1 MRTIAFH
8 NLGCKVNSYETE
20 AMAQKCIEKGYQTV
34 DFEQK
39 ADVYVVNTCSVTN
52 IADRKSRQM
61 LHKAKKQNPDSVV
74 VAVGC
79 FVQANPEEVAKD
91 EAIDLIVGNNKKK
104 DLFEIVEE
112 FLRQKDNEN
121 KKEKNAD
128 KQDKKESIDEITPD
142 KDLQGKTVT
151 DVRNCDYEELKIN
164 RSEEHSRVFVK
175 IQDGCDRYCTYCII
189 PYVRGNIRSRKPE
202 DVVEEI
208 KGIAAN
214 GYREVVITGIHI
226 SSYGKDFNSDNKRD
240 ISDRDKSSDISNQDE
255 GKKFNRWEYTD
266 NSGYLLDLLK
276 KVNAI
281 EGIERIRIGSFEPMI
296 LTEDFVKKL
305 SGISKLCPHFHI
317 SLQSGCDNVLKRMN
331 RHYTVSQF
339 FEKTV
344 LLRKYFPGCALTTDV
359 IVGFPGETE
368 EEFEET
374 YEYLKKIQFFET
386 HIFPYSRRKGTV
398 ADRMPGQ
405 LTMNEKKERVG
416 RLLELDSKLSREY
429 RESKLGDT
437 DNIIVEETKL
447 IDGREY
453 LVGHTPEYVM
463 VAINGD
469 KNILDLIGQQI
480 TVSLE
485 NMINDEVVFGRIV

>member
-1 MRTIAFH
+1 MKTIAFH

-20 AMAQKCIEKGYQTV
+20 AMAQKCIEKGYQIV

-39 ADVYVVNTCSVTN
+39 ADIYVVNTCSVTN

-112 FLRQKDNEN
+112 FLRQKNKEEKKN
-121 KKEKNAD
+121 KKESF
-128 KQDKKESIDEITPD
+128 KEESLS
-142 KDLQGKTVT
+142 KDLQGKTIT
-151 DVRNCDYEELKIN
+151 DVHHCDYEELKISK
-164 RSEEHSRVFVK
+164 SEEHSRVFVK

-189 PYVRGNIRSRKPE
+189 PYVRGNLRSRKPE

-208 KGIAAN
+208 KKIAAN
-214 GYREVVITGIHI
+214 GYREVVITGIHL
-226 SSYGKDFNSDNKRD
+226 SSYGRDFIQRVQNQNAEKKGNRFEYSENSN
-240 ISDRDKSSDISNQDE
+240 
-255 GKKFNRWEYTD
+255 
-266 NSGYLLDLLK
+266 YLLDLLK
-276 KVNAI
+276 AVSAI
-281 EGIERIRIGSFEPMI
+281 DGIERIRIGSFEPMI
-296 LTEDFVKKL
+296 LTEDFVEKL
-305 SGISKLCPHFHI
+305 SRIPKLCPHFHI
-317 SLQSGCDNVLKRMN
+317 SLQSGCDSVLKRMN
-331 RHYTVSQF
+331 RHYDTEKF

-359 IVGFPGETE
+359 IVGFPGESE

-374 YEYLKKIQFFET
+374 YKYLEKIKFFET

-405 LTMNEKKERVG
+405 LTMNEKKERVS
-416 RLLELDSKLSREY
+416 RLLELDAKLSREY
-429 RESKLGDT
+429 RESKLGGT

-447 IDGREY
+447 IDGKEY

-463 VAINGD
+463 VAVDGNEST
-469 KNILDLIGQQI
+469 LDLIGQKAA
-480 TVSLE
+480 VSLE
-485 NMINDEVVFGRIV
+485 SILTDEVVYGRIM

>member
-1 MRTIAFH
+1 
-8 NLGCKVNSYETE
+8 
-20 AMAQKCIEKGYQTV
+20 
-34 DFEQK
+34 
-39 ADVYVVNTCSVTN
+39 
-52 IADRKSRQM
+52 
-61 LHKAKKQNPDSVV
+61 
-74 VAVGC
+74 
-79 FVQANPEEVAKD
+79 
-91 EAIDLIVGNNKKK
+91 
-104 DLFEIVEE
+104 
-112 FLRQKDNEN
+112 
-121 KKEKNAD
+121 
-128 KQDKKESIDEITPD
+128 
-142 KDLQGKTVT
+142 
-151 DVRNCDYEELKIN
+151 
-164 RSEEHSRVFVK
+164 
-175 IQDGCDRYCTYCII
+175 
-189 PYVRGNIRSRKPE
+189 
-202 DVVEEI
+202 
-208 KGIAAN
+208 
-214 GYREVVITGIHI
+214 
-226 SSYGKDFNSDNKRD
+226 
-240 ISDRDKSSDISNQDE
+240 
-255 GKKFNRWEYTD
+255 
-266 NSGYLLDLLK
+266 
-276 KVNAI
+276 
-281 EGIERIRIGSFEPMI
+281 
-296 LTEDFVKKL
+296 
-305 SGISKLCPHFHI
+305 
-317 SLQSGCDNVLKRMN
+317 MN

-368 EEFEET
+368 EEFQET